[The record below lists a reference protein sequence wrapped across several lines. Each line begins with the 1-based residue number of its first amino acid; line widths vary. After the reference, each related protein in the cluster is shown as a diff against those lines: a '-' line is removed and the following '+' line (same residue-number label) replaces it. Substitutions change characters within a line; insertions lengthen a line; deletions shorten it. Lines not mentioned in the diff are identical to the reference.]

1 MGLKI
6 THYPASQ
13 LISAE
18 YNPRQLTKDQY
29 KSLTDSVKRFGLVDP
44 VIVNKHK
51 ERKDIVIGGHQRLRI
66 AKELG
71 IDKIPCVEVSLTY
84 DMERELNVRLNQNT
98 GEWDYETL
106 ANNFDMSDLLEWGFD
121 EKDLKI
127 YDDED
132 EEKVEAEVEIS
143 PELFE
148 RQDYLLFTFEN
159 DFDFQVAWER
169 LGVKKVKGGKV
180 GSKTIKDT
188 GMGRV
193 LKAEKL
199 LELFED

>member
-1 MGLKI
+1 MRW
-6 THYPASQ
+6 SQ
-13 LISAE
+13 E
-18 YNPRQLTKDQY
+18 
-29 KSLTDSVKRFGLVDP
+29 
-44 VIVNKHK
+44 
-51 ERKDIVIGGHQRLRI
+51 
-66 AKELG
+66 
-71 IDKIPCVEVSLTY
+71 
-84 DMERELNVRLNQNT
+84 
-98 GEWDYETL
+98 
-106 ANNFDMSDLLEWGFD
+106 

-159 DFDFQVAWER
+159 DFDFQVACER